1 MLEFV
6 LLGAAALWFVLWSR
20 QRAPEKEEEKEEM
33 LPVTAPVV
41 FPGTNQPFSSPAG
54 QESMVPLYPAEA

>member
-20 QRAPEKEEEKEEM
+20 QQEPKEEEKEEM
-33 LPVTAPVV
+33 LPVTVPVA
-41 FPGTNQPFSSPAG
+41 FPGTNPSYSSPPS
-54 QESMVPLYPAEA
+54 QKSIEPLHPAKL

>member
-20 QRAPEKEEEKEEM
+20 QQEPKEEEKEEM
-33 LPVTAPVV
+33 LPVTVPVA
-41 FPGTNQPFSSPAG
+41 FIGTNRPFWSPPS
-54 QESMVPLYPAEA
+54 QKSIEPLHPAKV